1 MDKVHDAAL
10 KRRGETSIKMFY
22 PNLYKSKSYY
32 MDFEQKKKNLNVVL
46 THTISL
52 KKYIFFLYK
61 GLNNLI

>member
-32 MDFEQKKKNLNVVL
+32 MDFEQKKKYLNVVL

-52 KKYIFFLYK
+52 K
-61 GLNNLI
+61 